1 VRRGSDRALEPLDQV
16 EQELIASTRRFGL
29 EVYPWNHPMLAKTD
43 FYRQRRPILDL
54 PRGNGYWIWK
64 PFIIQ
69 QELNQLAGDDIL
81 IYCDAGVEIMAALS
95 PLVESALD
103 NRDLLLFAG
112 DADLTGRGLGLA
124 VPGFPL
130 GPV

>member
-1 VRRGSDRALEPLDQV
+1 MESPNAREDGFLSPET
-16 EQELIASTRRFGL
+16 S
-29 EVYPWNHPMLAKTD
+29 HPGPTA
-43 FYRQRRPILDL
+43 
-54 PRGNGYWIWK
+54 GNGYWIWK